1 MIPPELNQRVEELLE
16 DIFVDSLWHG
26 ARVVIRFDED
36 VVFRVVCALETL
48 QPREA
53 ECICRKYG
61 ITGDFMKAKSISQ
74 NLPKVRSPGRPVS
87 TQRVYALVWQG
98 LRKMQHPAR
107 IARVVD
113 AMATAAGHPR
123 RSEARDGNGVTRG
136 T

>member
-1 MIPPELNQRVEELLE
+1 MIPPKLDQRVEELLK

-26 ARVVIRFDED
+26 TPVVIRVDED

-53 ECICRKYG
+53 ECICLKYG
-61 ITGDFMKAKSISQ
+61 ITGDFMKVKSIGQ
-74 NLPKVRSPGRPVS
+74 NLPKLRNPESPVS
-87 TQRVYALVWQG
+87 AQRVYALVRQG
-98 LRKMQHPAR
+98 LRKMRHPAR
-107 IARVVD
+107 ISRVVN

-123 RSEARDGNGVTRG
+123 RSEAVDGNGVKRG